1 MDLKNG
7 IADKEG
13 LLSIEGSVEKII
25 YQNEENGYTVCEI
38 FTPSDEIFTLVGNM
52 PYLSEGETVSA
63 LGSWVNHATFG
74 KQFKVEFYEKQ
85 LPATETAILKYLASG
100 AVRGIGK
107 VTARRIVSQFGA
119 DSFEVIEH
127 NPQWLSEIPGIS
139 PKKAEQISAS
149 FAAQFGMRNVMMFCR
164 EYFGPTTAVRIYKKW
179 GNGAVE
185 RIKQNPY
192 ILCGE
197 IYGVGFEKADAI
209 AKDLGMKKNAPERI
223 AMGLKYVLMHNAA
236 SNGHSFLPL
245 DKLCAVAKRLLSCE
259 MNEIEDEAAALETR
273 GEIVC
278 VRHDGMKCAY
288 LRDYYEAEKYTAE
301 KLCALDRAGKNLGED
316 NVLSLISMVE
326 RESNMEYAVLQ
337 KRAICQAASNG
348 VFILTGGPG
357 TGKTTVVRAII
368 RVFDAMGLRIA
379 LAAPTGRAAKRM
391 SQSAG
396 EEAKTVHRLLEMEYG
411 AEDKLRFRKNEKDQL
426 EDDVIIIDEASMLD
440 LMLTDALLKAIKPG
454 ARLIL
459 IGDVN
464 QLPPV
469 GAGHVFDDII
479 KSDRFATVELTHIFR
494 QAQESLIVTNAH
506 AVNHGEYMNLES
518 KSGDFFFL
526 PRQEDV
532 QTAVTIAELCKKR
545 LPKSYGL
552 TVFDGIQVITPSR
565 KGDAGTEMLNSALQ
579 SVINPPARGKAEKK
593 VRDFTLREGD
603 KVMQIK
609 NNYDIEWNKNGTQ
622 GFGIFNGDIG
632 VIKKI
637 DLSEELITVDF
648 EDKICEYDYTMLDEL
663 ELAYAITV
671 HKSQG
676 SEYPIVIM
684 PLYRYTPKL
693 LTRNLLYTA
702 ITRAQSIVILVG
714 NGEVAK
720 AMVDNNRQTKR
731 YTGLRYALE
740 KYD

>member
-107 VTARRIVSQFGA
+107 VTAQRIVSQFGA

-278 VRHDGMKCAY
+278 VRHEGMKCAY

-526 PRQEDV
+526 PRQEDA
-532 QTAVTIAELCKKR
+532 QTAATIAELCKKR

-565 KGDAGTEMLNSALQ
+565 KGDAGMEMLNSTLQ

-609 NNYDIEWNKNGTQ
+609 NNYDIEWNKNSTQ

>member
-38 FTPSDEIFTLVGNM
+38 FTPSDELFTLVGNM
-52 PYLSEGETVSA
+52 PYLSEGETISA
-63 LGSWVNHATFG
+63 LGNWVNHATFG

-85 LPATETAILKYLASG
+85 LPATETAILKYLSSG

-107 VTARRIVSQFGA
+107 VTAQRIVSQFGA

-127 NPQWLSEIPGIS
+127 NPQWLAEIPGIS

-209 AKDLGMKKNAPERI
+209 AKDLGIKKNAPERI

-259 MNEIEDEAAALETR
+259 MNEIEDEAAALESR

-278 VRHDGMKCAY
+278 VRHEGMKCAY
-288 LRDYYEAEKYTAE
+288 LRDYYEAEKYTAS

-396 EEAKTVHRLLEMEYG
+396 EEAKTIHRLLEMEYG
-411 AEDKLRFRKNEKDQL
+411 AEDKLRFRKNENDLL

-440 LMLTDALLKAIKPG
+440 LMLTNALLKAIKPG

-526 PRQEDV
+526 PRQDDA
-532 QTAVTIAELCKKR
+532 QTAATIAELCKKR

-552 TVFDGIQVITPSR
+552 TVFEGIQVITPSR

-579 SVINPPARGKAEKK
+579 SAINPPARGKAEKK

-609 NNYDIEWNKNGTQ
+609 NNYDIEWNKNGSQ

-676 SEYPIVIM
+676 SEYPIVVM

>member
-107 VTARRIVSQFGA
+107 VTAQRIVSQFGA

-278 VRHDGMKCAY
+278 VRHEGMKCAY

-357 TGKTTVVRAII
+357 TGKTTVVRAIM
-368 RVFDAMGLRIA
+368 RVFDAMRLRIE

-526 PRQEDV
+526 PRQEDA
-532 QTAVTIAELCKKR
+532 QTAATIAELCKKR

>member
-107 VTARRIVSQFGA
+107 VTAQRIVSQFGA

-278 VRHDGMKCAY
+278 VRHEGMKCAY

-526 PRQEDV
+526 PRQEDA
-532 QTAVTIAELCKKR
+532 QTAAIIAELCKKR

>member
-38 FTPSDEIFTLVGNM
+38 FTPSDELFTLVGNM
-52 PYLSEGETVSA
+52 PYLSEGETISA
-63 LGSWVNHATFG
+63 LGNWVNHATFG

-85 LPATETAILKYLASG
+85 LPATETAILKYLSSG

-107 VTARRIVSQFGA
+107 VTAQRIVSQFGA

-127 NPQWLSEIPGIS
+127 NPRWLAEIPGIS

-209 AKDLGMKKNAPERI
+209 AKDLGIKKNAPERI

-259 MNEIEDEAAALETR
+259 MNEIEDEAAALESR

-278 VRHDGMKCAY
+278 VRHEGMKCAY
-288 LRDYYEAEKYTAE
+288 LRDYYEAEKYTAS

-396 EEAKTVHRLLEMEYG
+396 EEAKTIHRLLEMEYG
-411 AEDKLRFRKNEKDQL
+411 AEDKLRFRKNENDQL

-440 LMLTDALLKAIKPG
+440 LMLTNALLKAIKPG

-526 PRQEDV
+526 PRQEDA
-532 QTAVTIAELCKKR
+532 QTAATIAELCKKR

-552 TVFDGIQVITPSR
+552 TVFEGIQVITPSR

-579 SVINPPARGKAEKK
+579 SAINPPARGKAEKK

-609 NNYDIEWNKNGTQ
+609 NNYDIEWNKNGSQ

-676 SEYPIVIM
+676 SEYPIVVM

>member
-38 FTPSDEIFTLVGNM
+38 FTPSDELFTLVGNM
-52 PYLSEGETVSA
+52 PYLSEGETISA
-63 LGSWVNHATFG
+63 LGNWVNHATFG

-85 LPATETAILKYLASG
+85 LPATETAILKYLSSG

-107 VTARRIVSQFGA
+107 VTAQRIVSQFGA

-127 NPQWLSEIPGIS
+127 NPQWLAEIPGIS

-209 AKDLGMKKNAPERI
+209 AKDLGIKKNAPERI

-259 MNEIEDEAAALETR
+259 MNEIEDEAAALESR

-278 VRHDGMKCAY
+278 VRHEGMKCAY
-288 LRDYYEAEKYTAE
+288 LRDYYEAEKYTAS

-396 EEAKTVHRLLEMEYG
+396 EEAKTIHRLLEMEYG
-411 AEDKLRFRKNEKDQL
+411 AEDKLRFRKNENDQL

-440 LMLTDALLKAIKPG
+440 LMLTNALLKAIKPG

-526 PRQEDV
+526 PRQDDA
-532 QTAVTIAELCKKR
+532 QTAATIAELCKKR

-552 TVFDGIQVITPSR
+552 TVFEGIQVITPSR

-579 SVINPPARGKAEKK
+579 SAINPPARGKAEKK

-676 SEYPIVIM
+676 SEYPIVVM

-731 YTGLRYALE
+731 YTGLRYALK

>member
-278 VRHDGMKCAY
+278 VRHEGMKCAY

-301 KLCALDRAGKNLGED
+301 KLCALDRAGKNLSED
-316 NVLSLISMVE
+316 NVLALISMVE

-526 PRQEDV
+526 PRQEDA
-532 QTAVTIAELCKKR
+532 QTAATIAELCKKR

>member
-107 VTARRIVSQFGA
+107 VTARRIVSQFGT

-278 VRHDGMKCAY
+278 VRHEGMKCAY

-526 PRQEDV
+526 PRQEDA
-532 QTAVTIAELCKKR
+532 QTAATIAELCKKR

-593 VRDFTLREGD
+593 VRDFTLRESD

-720 AMVDNNRQTKR
+720 AMIDNNRQTKR

>member
-278 VRHDGMKCAY
+278 VRHEGMKCAY
-288 LRDYYEAEKYTAE
+288 LRDYYDAEKYTAE

-526 PRQEDV
+526 PRQEDA
-532 QTAVTIAELCKKR
+532 QTAATIAELCKKR

-593 VRDFTLREGD
+593 VRDFTLRESD

>member
-107 VTARRIVSQFGA
+107 VTAQRIVSQFGA

-179 GNGAVE
+179 GNGALE

-278 VRHDGMKCAY
+278 VRHEGMKCAY

-411 AEDKLRFRKNEKDQL
+411 AEDKLRFRKNENDQL

-526 PRQEDV
+526 PRQEDA
-532 QTAVTIAELCKKR
+532 QTAATIAELCKKR

>member
-38 FTPSDEIFTLVGNM
+38 FTPSDELFTLVGNM
-52 PYLSEGETVSA
+52 PYLSEGETISA
-63 LGSWVNHATFG
+63 LGNWVNHATFG

-107 VTARRIVSQFGA
+107 VTAQRIVSQFGA

-127 NPQWLSEIPGIS
+127 NPQWLAEIPGIS

-209 AKDLGMKKNAPERI
+209 AKNLGIKKNAPERI

-259 MNEIEDEAAALETR
+259 MNEIEDEAAALESR

-278 VRHDGMKCAY
+278 VRHEGMKCAY
-288 LRDYYEAEKYTAE
+288 LRDYYEAEKYTAS

-396 EEAKTVHRLLEMEYG
+396 EEAKTIHRLLEMEYG
-411 AEDKLRFRKNEKDQL
+411 AEDKLRFRKNENDQL

-440 LMLTDALLKAIKPG
+440 LMLTNALLKAIKPG

-526 PRQEDV
+526 PRQDDA
-532 QTAVTIAELCKKR
+532 QTAATIAELCKKR

-552 TVFDGIQVITPSR
+552 TVFEGIQVITPSR

-579 SVINPPARGKAEKK
+579 SAINPPARGKAEKK

-609 NNYDIEWNKNGTQ
+609 NNYDIEWNKNGSQ

-676 SEYPIVIM
+676 SEYPIVVM

>member
-38 FTPSDEIFTLVGNM
+38 FTPSDELFTLVGNM
-52 PYLSEGETVSA
+52 PYLSEGETISA
-63 LGSWVNHATFG
+63 LGNWVNHATFG

-85 LPATETAILKYLASG
+85 LPATETAILKYLSSG

-107 VTARRIVSQFGA
+107 VTAQRIVSQFGA

-127 NPQWLSEIPGIS
+127 NPQWLAEIPGIS

-164 EYFGPTTAVRIYKKW
+164 EYFGPTTAVKIYKKW

-259 MNEIEDEAAALETR
+259 MNEIEDEAAALESR
-273 GEIVC
+273 GEIIC
-278 VRHDGMKCAY
+278 VRHEGMKCAY
-288 LRDYYEAEKYTAE
+288 LRDYYEAEKYTAS

-396 EEAKTVHRLLEMEYG
+396 EEAKTIHRLLEMEYG
-411 AEDKLRFRKNEKDQL
+411 AEDKLRFRKNENDQL
-426 EDDVIIIDEASMLD
+426 EDDVVIIDEASMLD
-440 LMLTDALLKAIKPG
+440 LMLTNALLKAIKPG

-526 PRQEDV
+526 PRQDDA
-532 QTAVTIAELCKKR
+532 QTAATIAELCKKR

-552 TVFDGIQVITPSR
+552 TIFDGIQVITPSR

-579 SVINPPARGKAEKK
+579 SAINPPAHGKTEKK

-609 NNYDIEWNKNGTQ
+609 NNYDIEWNKNGSQ

-637 DLSEELITVDF
+637 DLSEELIVVDF

>member
-107 VTARRIVSQFGA
+107 VTAQRIVSQFGA

-185 RIKQNPY
+185 RIKQYPY

-278 VRHDGMKCAY
+278 VRHEGMKCAY

-316 NVLSLISMVE
+316 NVLALISMVE

-368 RVFDAMGLRIA
+368 RVFDAMRLRIA

-526 PRQEDV
+526 PRQEDA
-532 QTAVTIAELCKKR
+532 QTAATIAELCKKR

-579 SVINPPARGKAEKK
+579 SVINPPTRGKAEKK

>member
-127 NPQWLSEIPGIS
+127 NPQCLSEIPGIS

-278 VRHDGMKCAY
+278 VRHEGMKCAY

-526 PRQEDV
+526 PRQEDA
-532 QTAVTIAELCKKR
+532 QTAATIAELCKKR

>member
-278 VRHDGMKCAY
+278 VRHEGMKCAY

-526 PRQEDV
+526 PRQEDA
-532 QTAVTIAELCKKR
+532 QTAATIAELCKKR

-714 NGEVAK
+714 NGEVAR

>member
-107 VTARRIVSQFGA
+107 VTAQRIVSQFGA

-278 VRHDGMKCAY
+278 VRHEGIKCAY

-526 PRQEDV
+526 PRQEDA
-532 QTAVTIAELCKKR
+532 QTAATIAELCKKR

-579 SVINPPARGKAEKK
+579 SVINPPTRGKAEKK

>member
-278 VRHDGMKCAY
+278 VRHEGMKCAY

-526 PRQEDV
+526 PRQEDA
-532 QTAVTIAELCKKR
+532 QTAATIAELCKKR

-579 SVINPPARGKAEKK
+579 SLINPPARGKAEKK

-702 ITRAQSIVILVG
+702 MTRAQSIVILVG

>member
-278 VRHDGMKCAY
+278 VRHEGMKCAY

-526 PRQEDV
+526 PRQEDA
-532 QTAVTIAELCKKR
+532 QTAATIAELCKKR

-579 SVINPPARGKAEKK
+579 SVINPPARGKSEKK

-720 AMVDNNRQTKR
+720 AMIDNNRQTKR

>member
-107 VTARRIVSQFGA
+107 VTAQRIVSQFGA

-278 VRHDGMKCAY
+278 VRPEGRKCAY

-316 NVLSLISMVE
+316 NVLALISMVE

-368 RVFDAMGLRIA
+368 RVFDAMRLRIA

-526 PRQEDV
+526 PRQEDA
-532 QTAVTIAELCKKR
+532 QTAATIAELCKKR

-579 SVINPPARGKAEKK
+579 SVINPPTRGKAEKK

>member
-278 VRHDGMKCAY
+278 VRHEGMKCAY

-526 PRQEDV
+526 PRQEDA
-532 QTAVTIAELCKKR
+532 QTAATIAELCKKR

-579 SVINPPARGKAEKK
+579 SVINPPARGKSEKK

>member
-7 IADKEG
+7 IADKEE

-278 VRHDGMKCAY
+278 VRHEGMKCAY

-526 PRQEDV
+526 PRQEDA
-532 QTAVTIAELCKKR
+532 QTAATIAELCKKR

>member
-278 VRHDGMKCAY
+278 VRHEGMKCAY

-526 PRQEDV
+526 PRQEDA
-532 QTAVTIAELCKKR
+532 QTAATIAELCKKR

-579 SVINPPARGKAEKK
+579 SVINPPTRGKAEKK

-720 AMVDNNRQTKR
+720 AMADNNRQTKR

>member
-38 FTPSDEIFTLVGNM
+38 FTPSDELFTLVGNM
-52 PYLSEGETVSA
+52 PYLSEGETISA
-63 LGSWVNHATFG
+63 LGNWVNHATFG

-85 LPATETAILKYLASG
+85 LPATETAILKYLSSG

-107 VTARRIVSQFGA
+107 VTAQRIVSQFGA

-127 NPQWLSEIPGIS
+127 NPQWLAEIPGIS

-209 AKDLGMKKNAPERI
+209 AKNLGIKKNAPERI

-259 MNEIEDEAAALETR
+259 MNEIEDEAAALESR

-278 VRHDGMKCAY
+278 VRHEGMKCAY
-288 LRDYYEAEKYTAE
+288 LRDYYEAEKYTAS

-396 EEAKTVHRLLEMEYG
+396 EEAKTIHRLLEMEYG
-411 AEDKLRFRKNEKDQL
+411 AEDKLRFRKNENDQL

-440 LMLTDALLKAIKPG
+440 LMLTNALLKAIKPG

-526 PRQEDV
+526 PRQDDA
-532 QTAVTIAELCKKR
+532 QTAATIAELCKKR

-552 TVFDGIQVITPSR
+552 TVFEGIQVITPSR

-579 SVINPPARGKAEKK
+579 SAINPPARGKAEKK

-609 NNYDIEWNKNGTQ
+609 NNYDIEWNKNGSQ

-676 SEYPIVIM
+676 SEYPIVVM

>member
-38 FTPSDEIFTLVGNM
+38 FTPSDELFTLVGNM
-52 PYLSEGETVSA
+52 PYLSEGETISA
-63 LGSWVNHATFG
+63 LGNWVNHATFG

-127 NPQWLSEIPGIS
+127 NPQWLAEIPGIS

-209 AKDLGMKKNAPERI
+209 AKDLGIKKNAPERI

-259 MNEIEDEAAALETR
+259 MNEIEDEAAALESR

-278 VRHDGMKCAY
+278 VRHEGMKCAY
-288 LRDYYEAEKYTAE
+288 LRDYYEAEKYTAS

-396 EEAKTVHRLLEMEYG
+396 EEAKTIHRLLEMEYG
-411 AEDKLRFRKNEKDQL
+411 AEDKLRFRKNENDQL

-440 LMLTDALLKAIKPG
+440 LMLTNALLKAIKPG

-526 PRQEDV
+526 PRQDDA
-532 QTAVTIAELCKKR
+532 QTAATIAELCKKR

-552 TVFDGIQVITPSR
+552 TVFEGIQVITPSR

-579 SVINPPARGKAEKK
+579 SAINPPARGKAEKK

-609 NNYDIEWNKNGTQ
+609 NNYDIEWNKNGSQ

-676 SEYPIVIM
+676 SEYPIVVM

>member
-259 MNEIEDEAAALETR
+259 MNEIEDEAAVLETR

-278 VRHDGMKCAY
+278 VRHEGMKCAY

-526 PRQEDV
+526 PRQEDA
-532 QTAVTIAELCKKR
+532 QTAATIAELCKKR

-579 SVINPPARGKAEKK
+579 SVINPPTRGKAEKK

>member
-7 IADKEG
+7 IADNEG

-38 FTPSDEIFTLVGNM
+38 FTPSDELFTLVGNM
-52 PYLSEGETVSA
+52 PYLSEGETISA
-63 LGSWVNHATFG
+63 LGNWVNHATFG

-85 LPATETAILKYLASG
+85 LPATETAILKYLSSG

-107 VTARRIVSQFGA
+107 VTAQRIVSQFGA

-127 NPQWLSEIPGIS
+127 NPQWLAEIPGIS

-209 AKDLGMKKNAPERI
+209 AKDLGIKKNAPERI

-259 MNEIEDEAAALETR
+259 MNEIEDEAAALESR

-278 VRHDGMKCAY
+278 VRHEGMKCAY

-396 EEAKTVHRLLEMEYG
+396 EEAKTIHRLLEMEYG
-411 AEDKLRFRKNEKDQL
+411 AEDKLRFRKNENDQL

-440 LMLTDALLKAIKPG
+440 LMLTNALLKAIKPG

-526 PRQEDV
+526 PRQDDA
-532 QTAVTIAELCKKR
+532 QTAATIAELCKKR

-579 SVINPPARGKAEKK
+579 SAINPPARGKVEKK

-609 NNYDIEWNKNGTQ
+609 NNYDIEWNKNGSQ

-676 SEYPIVIM
+676 SEYPIVVM

>member
-107 VTARRIVSQFGA
+107 VTAQRIVSQFGA

-278 VRHDGMKCAY
+278 VRHEGMKCAY
-288 LRDYYEAEKYTAE
+288 LRDYYEAAKYTAE

-411 AEDKLRFRKNEKDQL
+411 AEDKLRFRKNENDQL

-526 PRQEDV
+526 PRQEDA
-532 QTAVTIAELCKKR
+532 QTAATIAELCKKR

-579 SVINPPARGKAEKK
+579 SLINPPARGKAEKK

>member
-7 IADKEG
+7 IADEEG
-13 LLSIEGSVEKII
+13 LFSIEGSVEKII

-278 VRHDGMKCAY
+278 VRHEGMKCAY

-411 AEDKLRFRKNEKDQL
+411 AEDKLRFRKNENDQL

-479 KSDRFATVELTHIFR
+479 KSDRFDTVELTHIFR

-526 PRQEDV
+526 PRQEDA
-532 QTAVTIAELCKKR
+532 QTAATIAELCKKR

>member
-38 FTPSDEIFTLVGNM
+38 FTPSDELFTLVGNM
-52 PYLSEGETVSA
+52 PYLSEGETISA
-63 LGSWVNHATFG
+63 LGNWVNHATFG

-85 LPATETAILKYLASG
+85 LPATETAILKYLSSG

-107 VTARRIVSQFGA
+107 VTAQRIVSQFGA

-127 NPQWLSEIPGIS
+127 NPQWLAEIPGIS

-209 AKDLGMKKNAPERI
+209 AKDLGIKKNAPERI
-223 AMGLKYVLMHNAA
+223 AMGLKYVLMHNAT

-259 MNEIEDEAAALETR
+259 MNEIEDEAAALESR

-278 VRHDGMKCAY
+278 VRHEGMKCAY
-288 LRDYYEAEKYTAE
+288 LRDYYEAEKYTAS

-396 EEAKTVHRLLEMEYG
+396 EEAKTIHRLLEMEYG
-411 AEDKLRFRKNEKDQL
+411 AEDKLRFRKNENDQL

-440 LMLTDALLKAIKPG
+440 LMLTNALLKAIKPG

-526 PRQEDV
+526 PRQEDA
-532 QTAVTIAELCKKR
+532 QTAATIAELCKKR

-552 TVFDGIQVITPSR
+552 TVFEGIQVITPSR

-579 SVINPPARGKAEKK
+579 SAINPPARGKAEKK

-609 NNYDIEWNKNGTQ
+609 NNYDIEWNKNGSQ

>member
-107 VTARRIVSQFGA
+107 VTAQRIVSQFGA

-278 VRHDGMKCAY
+278 VRHEGMKCAY

-411 AEDKLRFRKNEKDQL
+411 AEDKLRFRKNENDQL

-526 PRQEDV
+526 PRQEDA
-532 QTAVTIAELCKKR
+532 QTAATIAELCKKR

-579 SVINPPARGKAEKK
+579 SVINPPTRGKAEKK

>member
-278 VRHDGMKCAY
+278 VRHEGMKCAY

-316 NVLSLISMVE
+316 NVLALISMVE

-368 RVFDAMGLRIA
+368 RVFDAMRLRIA

-526 PRQEDV
+526 PRQEDA
-532 QTAVTIAELCKKR
+532 QTAATIAELCKKR

-579 SVINPPARGKAEKK
+579 SVINPPTRGKAEKK

>member
-107 VTARRIVSQFGA
+107 VTAQRIVSQFGA

-278 VRHDGMKCAY
+278 VRHEGMKCAY

-526 PRQEDV
+526 PRQEDA
-532 QTAVTIAELCKKR
+532 QTAATIAELCKKR

-693 LTRNLLYTA
+693 LTRNMLYTA

>member
-38 FTPSDEIFTLVGNM
+38 FTPSDELFTLVGNM
-52 PYLSEGETVSA
+52 PYLSEGETISA
-63 LGSWVNHATFG
+63 LGNWVNHATFG

-85 LPATETAILKYLASG
+85 LPATETAILKYLSSG

-107 VTARRIVSQFGA
+107 VTAQRIVSQFGA

-127 NPQWLSEIPGIS
+127 NPQWLAEIPGIS

-209 AKDLGMKKNAPERI
+209 AKDLGIKKNAPERI

-259 MNEIEDEAAALETR
+259 MNEIEDEAAALESR

-278 VRHDGMKCAY
+278 VRHEGMKCAY
-288 LRDYYEAEKYTAE
+288 LRDYYEAEKYTAS

-396 EEAKTVHRLLEMEYG
+396 EEAKTIHRLLEMEYG
-411 AEDKLRFRKNEKDQL
+411 AEDKLRFRKNENDQL

-440 LMLTDALLKAIKPG
+440 LMLTNALLKAIKPG

-526 PRQEDV
+526 PRQDDA
-532 QTAVTIAELCKKR
+532 QTAATIAELCKKR

-552 TVFDGIQVITPSR
+552 TVFEGIQVITPSR

-579 SVINPPARGKAEKK
+579 SAINPPARGKAEKK

-676 SEYPIVIM
+676 SEYPIVVM

-714 NGEVAK
+714 NGEVA
-720 AMVDNNRQTKR
+720 RQW
-731 YTGLRYALE
+731 
-740 KYD
+740 

>member
-107 VTARRIVSQFGA
+107 VTAQRIVSQFGA

-278 VRHDGMKCAY
+278 VRHEGMKCAY

-526 PRQEDV
+526 PRQEDA
-532 QTAVTIAELCKKR
+532 QTAATIAELCKKR

-579 SVINPPARGKAEKK
+579 SVINPPARGKAEKN

>member
-107 VTARRIVSQFGA
+107 VTAQRIVSQFGA

-278 VRHDGMKCAY
+278 VRHEGMKCAY

-391 SQSAG
+391 SQSAS

-526 PRQEDV
+526 PRQEDA
-532 QTAVTIAELCKKR
+532 QTAATIAELCKKR

-579 SVINPPARGKAEKK
+579 SVINPPTRGKAEKK

>member
-107 VTARRIVSQFGA
+107 VTAQRIVSQFGA

-139 PKKAEQISAS
+139 PKKAGQISAS

-278 VRHDGMKCAY
+278 VRHEGMKCAY

-526 PRQEDV
+526 PRQEDA
-532 QTAVTIAELCKKR
+532 QTAATIAELCKKR

>member
-107 VTARRIVSQFGA
+107 VTAQRIVSQFGA

-278 VRHDGMKCAY
+278 VRHEGMKCAY

-368 RVFDAMGLRIA
+368 RVFDAMRLRIA

-526 PRQEDV
+526 PRQEDA
-532 QTAVTIAELCKKR
+532 QTAATIAELCKKR

-579 SVINPPARGKAEKK
+579 SVINPPTRGKAEKK

>member
-107 VTARRIVSQFGA
+107 VTAQRIVSQFGA

-278 VRHDGMKCAY
+278 VRHEGMKCAY

-526 PRQEDV
+526 PRQEDA
-532 QTAVTIAELCKKR
+532 QTAATIAELCKKR

-579 SVINPPARGKAEKK
+579 SVMNPPARGKAEKK

>member
-38 FTPSDEIFTLVGNM
+38 FTPSDELFTLVGNM
-52 PYLSEGETVSA
+52 PYLSEGETISA
-63 LGSWVNHATFG
+63 LGNWVNHATFG

-85 LPATETAILKYLASG
+85 LPATETAILKYLSSG

-107 VTARRIVSQFGA
+107 VTAQRIVSQFGA

-127 NPQWLSEIPGIS
+127 NPQWLAEIPGIS

-209 AKDLGMKKNAPERI
+209 AKDLGIKKNAPERI

-278 VRHDGMKCAY
+278 VRHEGMKCAY
-288 LRDYYEAEKYTAE
+288 LRDYYEAEKYTAS

-357 TGKTTVVRAII
+357 TGKTTVVHAII

-396 EEAKTVHRLLEMEYG
+396 EEAKTIHRLLEMEYG
-411 AEDKLRFRKNEKDQL
+411 AEDKLRFRKNENDQL

-440 LMLTDALLKAIKPG
+440 LMLTNALLKAIKPG

-526 PRQEDV
+526 PRQDDA
-532 QTAVTIAELCKKR
+532 QTAATIAELCKKR

-552 TVFDGIQVITPSR
+552 TVFEGIQVITPSR

-579 SVINPPARGKAEKK
+579 SAINPPTRGKAEKK

-676 SEYPIVIM
+676 SEYPIVVM

>member
-38 FTPSDEIFTLVGNM
+38 FTPSDELFTLVGNM
-52 PYLSEGETVSA
+52 PYLSEGETISA
-63 LGSWVNHATFG
+63 LGNWVNHATFG

-85 LPATETAILKYLASG
+85 LPATETAILKYLSSG

-107 VTARRIVSQFGA
+107 VTAQRIVSQFGA

-127 NPQWLSEIPGIS
+127 NPQWLAEIPGIS

-209 AKDLGMKKNAPERI
+209 AKDLGIKKNAPERI

-245 DKLCAVAKRLLSCE
+245 DKLCAVVKRLLSCE
-259 MNEIEDEAAALETR
+259 MNEIEDEAAALESR

-278 VRHDGMKCAY
+278 VRHEGMKCAY
-288 LRDYYEAEKYTAE
+288 LRDYYEAEKYTAS

-396 EEAKTVHRLLEMEYG
+396 EEAKTIHRLLEMEYG
-411 AEDKLRFRKNEKDQL
+411 AEDKLRFRKNENDQL

-440 LMLTDALLKAIKPG
+440 LMLTNALLKAIKPG

-526 PRQEDV
+526 PRQDDA
-532 QTAVTIAELCKKR
+532 QTAATIAELCKKR

-579 SVINPPARGKAEKK
+579 SAINPPTRGKAEKK

-676 SEYPIVIM
+676 SEYPIVVM